1 MIDASSWDTGDPY
14 AYVYTTSTSPISF
27 NYQMAN
33 ANGQPNGGTNFDGAA
48 IEILP
53 VQYPLTSIAVA
64 PVNPSIAT
72 GAQQQFTAT
81 GTLSN
86 GTQQDVTAQASWN
99 SSAATTATINNAGL
113 ATSLCAGTATISASL
128 SGFSDQTSLQVTGL
142 GSSATSLSSSSNP
155 AAPNQSIAFTAAV
168 TSPCGAATGAVQ
180 FVIDGTNYGSPVPL
194 GGTGTAS
201 TAATLST
208 GNHTVQALYS
218 GSGTLTASSSS
229 GLTQAVNT
237 ITPMLAVTNSPV
249 TYNGIPQAAVIASSV
264 PGTVSNVLYSGS
276 ATIPTVVGT
285 YAVTASFTPSDTA
298 DYTILTG
305 VSVGSFVI
313 NKATPG
319 LTITNSPA
327 TYTGS
332 SQAVAISSSVPGT
345 ISSLLYSGSSKV
357 PSKAGTYAITASFKP
372 SDTTDYVSLTGVS
385 VGSFVINKATPTLR
399 VTNSPVTYNGS
410 ARTAS
415 VSGSVSGTVSSV
427 QYSGSSTAPAAAG
440 TYAITANFAPSD
452 TTDYNSLTAAA
463 AGNFVINKATP
474 TLKLTTSSVTYNGS
488 AQSATVSGSV
498 PGTVTVFYSGSSA
511 APINT
516 GTYAITANFTPA
528 DTTDYNSLAGVS
540 AGNFVINMATPTVAL
555 SSSLNPSKTGTS
567 VTFTATLPV
576 TATGTVTFKD
586 GGSVIGTGIL
596 NGGRASVS
604 TSSLAKGT
612 HSITAS
618 YGGDTNYKTATS
630 STLKQTMN

>member
-1 MIDASSWDTGDPY
+1 
-14 AYVYTTSTSPISF
+14 
-27 NYQMAN
+27 
-33 ANGQPNGGTNFDGAA
+33 
-48 IEILP
+48 
-53 VQYPLTSIAVA
+53 
-64 PVNPSIAT
+64 
-72 GAQQQFTAT
+72 
-81 GTLSN
+81 
-86 GTQQDVTAQASWN
+86 
-99 SSAATTATINNAGL
+99 
-113 ATSLCAGTATISASL
+113 
-128 SGFSDQTSLQVTGL
+128 
-142 GSSATSLSSSSNP
+142 
-155 AAPNQSIAFTAAV
+155 
-168 TSPCGAATGAVQ
+168 
-180 FVIDGTNYGSPVPL
+180 
-194 GGTGTAS
+194 
-201 TAATLST
+201 
-208 GNHTVQALYS
+208 
-218 GSGTLTASSSS
+218 
-229 GLTQAVNT
+229 
-237 ITPMLAVTNSPV
+237 
-249 TYNGIPQAAVIASSV
+249 
-264 PGTVSNVLYSGS
+264 
-276 ATIPTVVGT
+276 VVGT
-285 YAVTASFTPSDTA
+285 YAVTASFTPSDTT

-345 ISSLLYSGSSKV
+345 ISSMLYSGSSKV

-385 VGSFVINKATPTLR
+385 VGSFVISKATPTLR
-399 VTNSPVTYNGS
+399 VTNSPVTYNSS

-440 TYAITANFAPSD
+440 TYAITANFTPSD

-540 AGNFVINMATPTVAL
+540 AGNFVINMATPTIAL